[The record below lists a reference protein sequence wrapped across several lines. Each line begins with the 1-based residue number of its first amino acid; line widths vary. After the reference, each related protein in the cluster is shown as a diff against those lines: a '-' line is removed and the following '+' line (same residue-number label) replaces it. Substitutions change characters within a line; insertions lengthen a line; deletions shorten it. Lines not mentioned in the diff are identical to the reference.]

1 MRQGRE
7 ALASDAQVT
16 CHLLDLGSLCELGDP
31 RELADALEG
40 RVMPRYLDR
49 ACHARHPGMR
59 AESLG
64 TGLILAGCMGLVR
77 DGDLLD
83 GPYGKPEPTSGDWH
97 LGISH
102 THQLVAVC
110 SSPSVV
116 GIDVASAS
124 EDVDRLKVM
133 TLRRGGQA
141 LAPSLEDQPSR
152 LTPEG
157 FARLWTR
164 LEATLKAEGT
174 GFYADLREH
183 QDWFG
188 HWRFRWGLELG
199 HVVCAATAEGLP
211 LELRVH
217 EPEAL
222 LGSVRT
228 CACPP
233 VYPPET
239 PMP

>member
-7 ALASDAQVT
+7 ALASDARVT

-31 RELADALEG
+31 RELADALGG

-49 ACHARHPGMR
+49 AHSARHAGVR

-83 GPYGKPEPTSGDWH
+83 GPYGKPEPSSGAWH

-102 THQLVAVC
+102 THRLAAAC
-110 SSPSVV
+110 SSPTVV
-116 GIDVASAS
+116 GLDVA
-124 EDVDRLKVM
+124 ELPDEVDRLMVM
-133 TLRRGGQA
+133 TLGRAGQR
-141 LAPSLEDQPSR
+141 LAPGLADDPAR
-152 LTPEG
+152 VTPEA

-164 LEATLKAEGT
+164 VEATLKAEGT
-174 GFYADLREH
+174 GFAADLREH

-188 HWRFRWGLELG
+188 RWGFCWTTGLG
-199 HVVCAATAEGLP
+199 HVVCAATREGLP

-217 EPEAL
+217 EPREL
-222 LGSVRT
+222 LGAVLESVNRGET
-228 CACPP
+228 CLP
-233 VYPPET
+233 
-239 PMP
+239 